1 MATVKYAVLKHWM
14 NINGNRVSQ
23 ILAVRDTDFVIFNIQ
38 CYEFQIPEYVRIDM
52 KMNKHDK
59 LIELKQIKLKEL

>member
-1 MATVKYAVLKHWM
+1 MATIKYAVLKHWM

-38 CYEFQIPEYVRIDM
+38 CYEFQIPEYIRIDM
-52 KMNKHDK
+52 KMNKRDK
-59 LIELKQIKLKEL
+59 LIEIKQIKIKDL

>member
-14 NINGNRVSQ
+14 DINGNRVSQ

-38 CYEFQIPEYVRIDM
+38 CYEFQIRNYVGRKM
-52 KMNKHDK
+52 KMNKRDK
-59 LIELKQIKLKEL
+59 LIEIKQIKLKDL

>member
-1 MATVKYAVLKHWM
+1 MATIKYAVLKHWM

-52 KMNKHDK
+52 KMNKRDK

>member
-23 ILAVRDTDFVIFNIQ
+23 ILAVRDTDFVIFNQQ
-38 CYEFQIPEYVRIDM
+38 CYEFEIPQYVRIKM
-52 KMNKHDK
+52 KMSKRDK
-59 LIELKQIKLKEL
+59 LVELKQIKLKDL

>member
-23 ILAVRDTDFVIFNIQ
+23 ILAVRDTDFVIFNQQ
-38 CYEFQIPEYVRIDM
+38 CYEFEIPNYVRWKM
-52 KMNKHDK
+52 KMAKRDK
-59 LIELKQIKLKEL
+59 LVELKQLKLKDL

>member
-23 ILAVRDTDFVIFNIQ
+23 ILAVRDTDFSIFNMQ
-38 CYEFQIPEYVRIDM
+38 CYEFQIPEYVRW
-52 KMNKHDK
+52 KLKLNKRDK
-59 LIELKQIKLKEL
+59 LIEIKHIKLKDL

>member
-38 CYEFQIPEYVRIDM
+38 CYEFQIPEYIRIDM
-52 KMNKHDK
+52 KMNKRDK
-59 LIELKQIKLKEL
+59 LIEIKQIKIKDL

>member
-23 ILAVRDTDFVIFNIQ
+23 ILAVRDTDFVIFNQQ
-38 CYEFQIPEYVRIDM
+38 CYEFEIPNYVRWKM
-52 KMNKHDK
+52 KMAKRDK
-59 LIELKQIKLKEL
+59 LVELKQIKLKDL

>member
-23 ILAVRDTDFVIFNIQ
+23 ILAVRDTDFVIFNQQ
-38 CYEFQIPEYVRIDM
+38 CYEFEIPNYVRWKM
-52 KMNKHDK
+52 KMSKRDK
-59 LIELKQIKLKEL
+59 LIEIKQIKLKDL